1 MSRWWRAYD
10 EAVDD
15 PKLILLS
22 DRQFRVWFNLC
33 CITSQN
39 EGKLPVINVVAVKL
53 RMTPDKAKHAIAELA
68 ALGLVDVTADGSSMH
83 NWNGRQ
89 YRSDVSD
96 PTAAKRNKAYRDRKK
111 NRNDDRNDDRNDT
124 VTLTSTREQNTETE
138 AERTSLRSD
147 ADASSDPRTK
157 LFREGLSK
165 LAMLTGKGPD
175 ACRSFVGKCLKAAD
189 DNAIVVLG
197 LIEDA
202 ERNRVADPAGWIV
215 GCLKAKGNSNGKP
228 TVHDA
233 AKELSRRLSEL
244 DEPAPSGLCEQA
256 GGSPVRLL
264 SSR

>member
-1 MSRWWRAYD
+1 LSRWWRAYD

-15 PKLILLS
+15 PKLQRLGPALGWA
-22 DRQFRVWFNLC
+22 WFNLM
-33 CITSQN
+33 CIASKH
-39 EGKLPVINVVAVKL
+39 GGVLPSIGDIAFKL
-53 RMTPDKAKHAIAELA
+53 RTTEQKAA
-68 ALGLVDVTADGSSMH
+68 ATLTALVTAGLFERIDDGSFAPH
-83 NWNGRQ
+83 NWEGRQ
-89 YRSDVSD
+89 FQSDVSND
-96 PTAAKRNKAYRDRKK
+96 RVKRYRERKRNVTP
-111 NRNDDRNDDRNDT
+111 T
-124 VTLTSTREQNTETE
+124 VTVTPPETEQNTE

-147 ADASSDPRTK
+147 ADASGDPRTK